1 MRPPKTIIGKAKKIF
16 QSFVKKTLFHQISP
30 VPTLTGIDCCSSL
43 CWWAPRGWT
52 QHIWRHRVGHPAEG
66 QGKGTTLYKH
76 RHATRYLPPGKM
88 SQIPSLSS
96 SFKLLLCS
104 QVASF
109 CSWLPMVLRNLPD
122 VYISSALSLGHLMT
136 ENNQT
141 TAGTTRP
148 ANAQPCYC
156 CKMLKASAPFKRVV
170 SRLLSEDP
178 TTPQVRITWSRDL
191 QRESWTLELVE
202 GHRPWRYIR

>member
-1 MRPPKTIIGKAKKIF
+1 
-16 QSFVKKTLFHQISP
+16 
-30 VPTLTGIDCCSSL
+30 
-43 CWWAPRGWT
+43 
-52 QHIWRHRVGHPAEG
+52 
-66 QGKGTTLYKH
+66 
-76 RHATRYLPPGKM
+76 
-88 SQIPSLSS
+88 
-96 SFKLLLCS
+96 
-104 QVASF
+104 
-109 CSWLPMVLRNLPD
+109 MVLRNLPD

-178 TTPQVRITWSRDL
+178 ASPGADNLVQRLTERIMNPRVGGGPQAMKVHKMGG
-191 QRESWTLELVE
+191 QV
-202 GHRPWRYIR
+202 GHH